1 VAYASGKG
9 EPKDVKRAVEVY
21 QKACDGG
28 ETFGCANLGWM
39 YDYGKG
45 VSKDKKRA
53 VALYQKACE
62 GGDQWGCRQERRTRV
77 AHAE

>member
-1 VAYASGKG
+1 
-9 EPKDVKRAVEVY
+9 
-21 QKACDGG
+21 
-28 ETFGCANLGWM
+28 M
-39 YDYGKG
+39 YDYGMG
-45 VSKDKKRA
+45 VSKDKRRA